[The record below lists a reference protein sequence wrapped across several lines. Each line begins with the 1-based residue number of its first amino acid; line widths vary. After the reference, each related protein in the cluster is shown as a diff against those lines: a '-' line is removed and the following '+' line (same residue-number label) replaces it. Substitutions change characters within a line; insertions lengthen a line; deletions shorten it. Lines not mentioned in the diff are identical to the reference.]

1 MSIYDDPDIT
11 LDQISIELGY
21 LLRDIAV
28 TGLRSLNREY
38 REFRKFQM
46 EQDKKESPINQNEW
60 I

>member
-11 LDQISIELGY
+11 FDQISIELGY
-21 LLRDIAV
+21 LMRDIAV

-46 EQDKKESPINQNEW
+46 EQDRKESPIDQNEW

>member
-1 MSIYDDPDIT
+1 MSIFDDPDIT
-11 LDQISIELGY
+11 LEEIAIELGY
-21 LLRDIAV
+21 LLRDVAV

-46 EQDKKESPINQNEW
+46 EQDRKESPIDQDEW

>member
-46 EQDKKESPINQNEW
+46 EQDRKESPIDQDEW

>member
-1 MSIYDDPDIT
+1 MSIYDDPDII

-46 EQDKKESPINQNEW
+46 EQDRKESPIDQDEW

>member
-11 LDQISIELGY
+11 FEQISIELGY
-21 LLRDIAV
+21 LMRDITV

-46 EQDKKESPINQNEW
+46 EQDRKESPIDQNEW
-60 I
+60 T